1 MRTLALCGEDI
12 KQRNCGRFLI
22 CLAIHTSGCRS
33 IGEACSTGHNR
44 NVAPYTFLENIET
57 EVPIPDNGIL
67 SRTLFNDEA
76 LKVVAFG
83 FSLGHE
89 LSAHTAPMAAILYFI
104 RGEAELTLG
113 TEKKNVRAG
122 AFVHMPPQTPHG
134 ILAKTSL
141 AMLLLM
147 MKQIRQNEPSQTI
160 P

>member
-1 MRTLALCGEDI
+1 M
-12 KQRNCGRFLI
+12 
-22 CLAIHTSGCRS
+22 
-33 IGEACSTGHNR
+33 
-44 NVAPYTFLENIET
+44 VPYTFLENIET

-83 FSLGHE
+83 FSLGQE
-89 LSAHTAPMAAILYFI
+89 LSAHTAPMAAILYFM

-113 TEKKNVRAG
+113 AEKKKVSAG

-134 ILAKTSL
+134 ILAKTPV

-147 MKQIRQNEPSQTI
+147 LKQVRLEQLS
-160 P
+160 